1 MSDTLKL
8 LIAILLCAQY
18 VPAQTASTAGGAKA
32 IVMTSSIESDIA
44 GRKRISRHPSE
55 RPRFLRMTRQF
66 IAS

>member
-32 IVMTSSIESDIA
+32 IVMTSPI
-44 GRKRISRHPSE
+44 
-55 RPRFLRMTRQF
+55 
-66 IAS
+66 